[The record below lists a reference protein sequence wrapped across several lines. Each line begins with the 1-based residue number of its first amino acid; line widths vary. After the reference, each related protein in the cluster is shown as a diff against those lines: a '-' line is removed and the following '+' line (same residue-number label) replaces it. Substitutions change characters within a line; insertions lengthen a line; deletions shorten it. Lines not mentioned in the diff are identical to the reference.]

1 MSFLSKIFK
10 SETSSTSSKTGEF
23 VKTSLSSEEK
33 EKTRVEISKLNEQ
46 LKEEKLT
53 GSKQTDIN
61 KQKADIL
68 TKLGQSYQKLNEVDK
83 AIDAYEKSL
92 QYNEDFGPAFD
103 GLIKL
108 YDVKRQAAAYAKDNE
123 AIQKW
128 LNKSDELTTLSKKI
142 MRSK

>member
-1 MSFLSKIFK
+1 MSFWSKIFK

-46 LKEEKLT
+46 LKEEELT

>member
-1 MSFLSKIFK
+1 MSFWSKIFK

>member
-1 MSFLSKIFK
+1 MSFWSKIFK
-10 SETSSTSSKTGEF
+10 SETSSTNSKTGEF

>member
-1 MSFLSKIFK
+1 MSFWSKIFK
-10 SETSSTSSKTGEF
+10 SETSSTNSKTGEF
-23 VKTSLSSEEK
+23 VKTSLSSEER